1 MMKRLKLSVVALVV
15 LSMMT
20 QMSCDSS
27 DDSNADAE
35 CQDAICTAI
44 FVRIMVTITDE
55 NQNPIALDSF
65 EVIHRENGNAIATS
79 LTASE
84 LEGAKELGRYP
95 LIEDGILGVNQE
107 LQVLFR
113 GYINGQEV
121 IDSDYT
127 VGTDCCH
134 VSVTSGDIALIL

>member
-1 MMKRLKLSVVALVV
+1 MMMKRLKLSVVALVV

-27 DDSNADAE
+27 DDSNAE
-35 CQDAICTAI
+35 CQDAICTAV